1 MHKVDT
7 GPTDALELPQV
18 RRPACMT
25 TQEYAYQRLRKAL
38 ILGTIAPGVSLTIR
52 GLACALGMS
61 PTPVREALRRLGS
74 EHAIT
79 VLENRRIRVPV
90 MSPERLRELVALRAA
105 VESHAAVRTLPH
117 LTDLAIDHLAQIDDE
132 LTTAVAR
139 RDLDQQVMLN
149 QQFHRTLYVA
159 NPQSVVIPVIES
171 IWLQLGPFLRIA
183 GNHVH
188 DLYHVDRHAEA
199 LAALRK
205 RDADALAQAIRDD
218 IYEGVG
224 QLDADA
230 IRTLLDAAG

>member
-1 MHKVDT
+1 MDT
-7 GPTDALELPQV
+7 EPTDALDLPQV
-18 RRPACMT
+18 LRAACMT

-52 GLACALGMS
+52 GLAGVLGVS

-90 MSPERLRELVALRAA
+90 MTPERLRELVALRAA

-139 RDLDQQVMLN
+139 RDLEVAAA
-149 QQFHRTLYVA
+149 TLHA
-159 NPQSVVIPVIES
+159 
-171 IWLQLGPFLRIA
+171 LLGLEPTAPPIRA
-183 GNHVH
+183 A
-188 DLYHVDRHAEA
+188 RPRSATHAEPA
-199 LAALRK
+199 VSPDFILGKSTVR
-205 RDADALAQAIRDD
+205 RDPGD
-218 IYEGVG
+218 
-224 QLDADA
+224 
-230 IRTLLDAAG
+230 